1 MSVVEDVRNVLQD
14 FLTPELRELKARLD
28 AVEQQVRKLE
38 GVMQD
43 QFQQVERRA
52 QQRHE
57 DMMFALRQGME
68 VRSLAERLA
77 AVEEKLRATH

>member
-1 MSVVEDVRNVLQD
+1 MSVVEDVRNTLQD
-14 FLTPELRELKARLD
+14 FLTPELRELKARID
-28 AVEQQVRKLE
+28 AVEQQVQKLE
-38 GVMQD
+38 GSMQD

-57 DMMFALRQGME
+57 DMMFVLRQGME

-77 AVEEKLRATH
+77 AIEEKLRATH